1 MRIARLTLCVAA
13 LSGLA
18 LAGCQKKDEAPPP
31 VQTSEG
37 TATPTPVTD
46 PATPDQPK
54 AYWRSASNEEGDSLR
69 YTDAATNNTVV
80 LACPTGSG
88 KFYVNVTNF
97 TPVSSEDRMSIGNGG
112 IVTALVADPNRETN
126 AGGMTGV
133 APVPTDLSKL
143 LPGEAG
149 LSVSYGNQKLGP
161 LPPVP
166 AEMAAIFE
174 EGCYD

>member
-1 MRIARLTLCVAA
+1 M
-13 LSGLA
+13 
-18 LAGCQKKDEAPPP
+18 
-31 VQTSEG
+31 
-37 TATPTPVTD
+37 
-46 PATPDQPK
+46 
-54 AYWRSASNEEGDSLR
+54 
-69 YTDAATNNTVV
+69 
-80 LACPTGSG
+80 
-88 KFYVNVTNF
+88 TNF